1 MTFIKIFNVA
11 KPLRIRFNKI
21 DGFIEIHDKTKYLVL
36 FGYSYWY
43 KICDKIKYLIS
54 EKSCMRNSINHNFA
68 GVRIQSQESYDSII
82 TDKVLTFH
90 TH

>member
-1 MTFIKIFNVA
+1 
-11 KPLRIRFNKI
+11 
-21 DGFIEIHDKTKYLVL
+21 
-36 FGYSYWY
+36 
-43 KICDKIKYLIS
+43 
-54 EKSCMRNSINHNFA
+54 MRNSINHNFA